1 MKYYTITTVF
11 YMFFIFY
18 LSHIPQD
25 NLPEQSSS
33 GIENIDLLFHFVEY
47 SILGYLLFQSISV
60 ENLLTINPLHGTFV
74 IGILFALSDEYHQS
88 FVPGRHMS
96 LMDIIFDCLGI
107 LFGSFFISKVS
118 NSS

>member
-1 MKYYTITTVF
+1 MKYYTIVTVL
-11 YMFFIFY
+11 YMFFIAY

-25 NLPEQSSS
+25 DLPAERS

-47 SILGYLLFQSISV
+47 SVLGFLLFQSIYV
-60 ENLLTINPLHGTFV
+60 DKLLAFNPLRGSIL

-96 LMDIIFDCLGI
+96 MMDMIFDSLGIIF
-107 LFGSFFISKVS
+107 GSSLVSRIS

>member
-1 MKYYTITTVF
+1 MKYYTIVTVL
-11 YMFFIFY
+11 YMFFIAY

-25 NLPEQSSS
+25 DLPAERS

-47 SILGYLLFQSISV
+47 SVLGFLLFQSIYV
-60 ENLLTINPLHGTFV
+60 DKLLAINPLRGSIL

-96 LMDIIFDCLGI
+96 MMDMIFDSLGIIF
-107 LFGSFFISKVS
+107 GSSFVSRIS

>member
-11 YMFFIFY
+11 YMLFIAY
-18 LSHIPQD
+18 LSHIPHD
-25 NLPEQSSS
+25 DLPTKSLS
-33 GIENIDLLFHFVEY
+33 IENIDLLFHFVEY
-47 SILGYLLFQSISV
+47 SVLGFLLFQSLYV
-60 ENLLTINPLHGTFV
+60 DKLLTISPLRGSIL

-96 LMDIIFDCLGI
+96 LTDMIFDSLGIIF
-107 LFGSFFISKVS
+107 GSSLVFRIS